1 MLFPDGRLPS
11 PRWRWVVW
19 LYTAA
24 RAAGTVAVAF
34 RPEPPARPQRPGTDR
49 EPLGLP
55 ALAPLLEVVNAAAR
69 LIVVV
74 LYLAAAGSLLV
85 RLRRSRG
92 WSASSSSGSPTP
104 ASC

>member
-1 MLFPDGRLPS
+1 
-11 PRWRWVVW
+11 
-19 LYTAA
+19 
-24 RAAGTVAVAF
+24 VAVGGLAVHDRAGGGHRRRRVPAGAF
-34 RPEPPARPQRPGTDR
+34 PPGLSDLGPI
-49 EPLGLP
+49 ENPLGLP
-55 ALAPLLEVVNAAAR
+55 ALAPLLGVVHAAAR